1 MKQRRLMVSENK
13 PMILVFMLAVYLFIT
28 GCATVDGM
36 RTDVAT
42 GVTKVADWIKPCENT
57 ECKKDE

>member
-1 MKQRRLMVSENK
+1 MKAIMFAAVVY
-13 PMILVFMLAVYLFIT
+13 VFLT

-42 GVTKVADWIKPCENT
+42 GVTKVADWIKPCETT
-57 ECKKDE
+57 ECNK

>member
-1 MKQRRLMVSENK
+1 MKMRYLKISLILM
-13 PMILVFMLAVYLFIT
+13 AVLSTLSTT

-42 GVTKVADWIKPCENT
+42 GVTKVADWIKPCENI

>member
-1 MKQRRLMVSENK
+1 MK
-13 PMILVFMLAVYLFIT
+13 PILFATVFLFLT

-42 GVTKVADWIKPCENT
+42 GVTKVADWIKPCET
-57 ECKKDE
+57 QECKKGE

>member
-1 MKQRRLMVSENK
+1 MKQRRLIVSENK

-42 GVTKVADWIKPCENT
+42 GVTKVADWIKPCQT
-57 ECKKDE
+57 DDCKKE

>member
-1 MKQRRLMVSENK
+1 MNENR
-13 PMILVFMLAVYLFIT
+13 PMIFVFMLAVYLFIT

-42 GVTKVADWIKPCENT
+42 GVTKVADWIKPCENQ

>member
-1 MKQRRLMVSENK
+1 MRYLKISLILM
-13 PMILVFMLAVYLFIT
+13 AVLSTLSTT

-42 GVTKVADWIKPCENT
+42 GVTKVADWIKPCENV

>member
-1 MKQRRLMVSENK
+1 MKS
-13 PMILVFMLAVYLFIT
+13 ILFFVVIYIFLT

-36 RTDVAT
+36 RTDVST
-42 GVTKVADWIKPCENT
+42 GVTKVSDWIKPCENE